1 MALVDRSITF
11 VSVIVIGAVIFLAV
25 QIWGGGA
32 ARGVRYG
39 LLREF

>member
-25 QIWGGGA
+25 QIWGGA